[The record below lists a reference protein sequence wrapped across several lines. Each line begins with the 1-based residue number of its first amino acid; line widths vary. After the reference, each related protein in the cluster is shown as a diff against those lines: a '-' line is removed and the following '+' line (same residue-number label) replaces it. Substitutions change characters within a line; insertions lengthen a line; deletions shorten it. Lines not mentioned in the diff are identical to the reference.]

1 MKKFIQWN
9 WHLGLNADY
18 MGNIKNSDISLWLKN
33 WFLSNCG
40 GNICREVEEF
50 IITLTDSSHSSLPI
64 ICYEGRTIQADNH
77 QPPTTNQFICITGI
91 GNHFHGCFCMKSAIF
106 PCHHPAVIHQPQ
118 FIFATT
124 LQQCVLPIK
133 MRRREKIPF
142 KSDETWN
149 HIIYII
155 FTFLRD
161 FFISLFGWGWN
172 CHLSWLTEKGHAEGF
187 CLFSKMWIIFS
198 V

>member
-1 MKKFIQWN
+1 MKLSVLLAQKKSLLRPERLELPLLKLFLMKKFIQWN

-33 WFLSNCG
+33 RFLSNCG

-77 QPPTTNQFICITGI
+77 QPSTTNQFICITGI

-106 PCHHPAVIHQPQ
+106 PCHHPAVIHHPSSYLQP
-118 FIFATT
+118 
-124 LQQCVLPIK
+124 
-133 MRRREKIPF
+133 
-142 KSDETWN
+142 
-149 HIIYII
+149 
-155 FTFLRD
+155 
-161 FFISLFGWGWN
+161 LFN
-172 CHLSWLTEKGHAEGF
+172 NVF
-187 CLFSKMWIIFS
+187 YR
-198 V
+198 